1 MKKRTQKITL
11 LDIVYITIGSA
22 LVGFSIALFSTP
34 AKIAPGGVSGIG
46 TILYHLFGIDTGLSI
61 LLLSIPIFLL
71 GVKFF
76 GHQYGIKSLLGSVLL
91 AAFTSLFS
99 LIFGYNGFLD
109 YNRDIA
115 VWLSCVFGGV
125 ISGMGMGIVMKSGA
139 NTGGT
144 DILAQI
150 LARFSHIKLGTSMFI
165 VDGIIIVASGF
176 IFGIESALYAII
188 YSFITTYTIDKVLLS
203 IGTNYAKTVY
213 VISDKLDEIGEF
225 ILTELDR
232 SGTVLD
238 AKGLYT
244 KESKPMLMTVIPNRS
259 ISILARNIHKLDP
272 KAFMV
277 IQETYHVLGE
287 GFTPIEKIANQGDV
301 TLD

>member
-1 MKKRTQKITL
+1 MKNRKISL
-11 LDIVYITIGSA
+11 LDIFYITLGSA
-22 LVGFSIALFSTP
+22 IVGFSIAVFSTP

-46 TILYHLFGIDTGLSI
+46 TILYHIFKVDTGFTI
-61 LLLSIPIFLL
+61 LLLSVPIFLL

-76 GHQYGIKSLLGSVLL
+76 GHQYGISSLLGSILL
-91 AAFTSLFS
+91 SVFTSLFS
-99 LIFGYNGFLD
+99 LIFGYEGILD
-109 YNRDIA
+109 YSHEMT

-125 ISGMGMGIVMKSGA
+125 ISGIGMGVVMKSGS

-150 LARFSHIKLGTSMFI
+150 LARFTPITLGTSMFI
-165 VDGIIIVASGF
+165 VDGVIIIASGF
-176 IFGIESALYAII
+176 VFGIESVLYAII
-188 YSFITTYTIDKVLLS
+188 YAFISTYTIDKVLLS
-203 IGTNYAKTVY
+203 VGTNYAKTVY
-213 VISDKLDEIGEF
+213 IISDKLDEIGDF
-225 ILTELDR
+225 ILKELDR

-259 ISILARNIHKLDP
+259 ISILTRTIHKLDP

-287 GFTPIEKIANQGDV
+287 GYTPIEKIANQNDV
-301 TLD
+301 TLE